1 MDNPPSFLANV
12 CKFPTFLGRYP
23 YELFLDP
30 KDLSNWLCHS
40 VTPSLRHSV
49 RDVFET
55 ENHCLV
61 LDNFKIQPQLYS
73 MVKYSWLDLIIMVGF
88 NNSEG
93 MKQRFSVLKMTL
105 TYRAG
110 ASDPFGLK
118 IK

>member
-1 MDNPPSFLANV
+1 MMQFLQ
-12 CKFPTFLGRYP
+12 
-23 YELFLDP
+23 FLDP
-30 KDLSNWLCHS
+30 KDLRNWLCQS
-40 VTPSLRHSV
+40 VRHSV
-49 RDVFET
+49 CPSITEVFET

-110 ASDPFGLK
+110 AKDPFGLK